1 MSLFDR
7 WSRREDEELLAL
19 AIKTTPYNRELG
31 RFDPDAAEHIAP
43 LWTAIR
49 ATPRWRNAGLTLENA
64 VEKLTGSIL
73 GERYNDAGEKILS
86 RSTRRSFKRF
96 AAEARKNGNI
106 GGAAELE
113 KLAEAGSI
121 PRKDTA

>member
-7 WSRREDEELLAL
+7 FSRRSDEHLLAM
-19 AIKTTPYNRELG
+19 AIRYTPYDRELG
-31 RFDPDAAEHIAP
+31 RFDPDAAEDIAP
-43 LWTAIR
+43 LWDAVR
-49 ATPRWRNAGLTLENA
+49 ATPRWRNAGVTLENA
-64 VEKLTGSIL
+64 VEKLTGPML

-96 AAEARKNGNI
+96 AAEARQDGHPE
-106 GGAAELE
+106 GAAQLE
-113 KLAEAGSI
+113 KLAAEGVM